1 MKSAVLTSV
10 YLTGSPPILHT
21 HSRFGDLRLEM
32 GFVVMGLWG
41 VLGNAHKEQF
51 IVSSMNDLLKMSLV
65 RMPGRGGGWGWMGRN
80 GCMCE
85 MMRAHCV
92 EWALGSS
99 H

>member
-10 YLTGSPPILHT
+10 YLTGSPPILYS

-65 RMPGRGGGWGWMGRN
+65 RMPGRGGGWGWMGQAMV
-80 GCMCE
+80 GVVGGVGWDKQWL
-85 MMRAHCV
+85 HV
-92 EWALGSS
+92 
-99 H
+99 